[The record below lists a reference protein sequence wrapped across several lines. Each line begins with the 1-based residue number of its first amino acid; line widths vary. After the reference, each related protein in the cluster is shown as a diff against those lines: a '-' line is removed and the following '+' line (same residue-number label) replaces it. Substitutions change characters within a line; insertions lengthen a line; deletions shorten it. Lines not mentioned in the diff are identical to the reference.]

1 MAHEGT
7 ARRLAI
13 LSGKGGVGKSVIAAN
28 LGAIL
33 SEAGR
38 RVLVVDADLG
48 LANLDVILG
57 IHPQVTLRQVLDG
70 VCPIDRAIWPTQA
83 RFDLLPG
90 GSGSFDMT
98 ALTAETCR
106 RIESWLAQ
114 VGGRYDDMLLD
125 LGAGIGEEVLHFAA
139 LADEVLLVVTP
150 EPTSVTDAY
159 ATIKVLARRYGRRQV
174 SVVVNRAGG
183 REAGHTAAA
192 VVRHLQHVVDR
203 FLSDGAPVTLTL
215 RAAIPEDAA
224 VGDSVRR
231 QCLLALLSPGAPAC
245 QAIAGLGRALVP
257 VH

>member
-1 MAHEGT
+1 MACEGT

-28 LGAIL
+28 LGAAL
-33 SEAGR
+33 SRAGR

-57 IHPQVTLRQVLDG
+57 IHPEVTLRQVLDG

-83 RFDLLPG
+83 CFDLLPG
-90 GSGSFDMT
+90 GSGAFD
-98 ALTAETCR
+98 LTTLSAETCR

-114 VGGRYDDMLLD
+114 VSGRYDDLLLD
-125 LGAGIGEEVLHFAA
+125 LGAGIGEGVLSFAA
-139 LADEVLLVVTP
+139 PADEVLLVVTP

-174 SVVVNRAGG
+174 SVVVNRASK
-183 REAGHTAAA
+183 RDLEQTARA
-192 VVRHLQHVVDR
+192 VVRHLQYVVDR
-203 FLSDGAPVTLTL
+203 FLGRDAPVTLTL
-215 RAAIPEDAA
+215 RGAIPEDPA

-231 QCLLALLSPGAPAC
+231 QCLLALFNPDAPAC
-245 QAIAGLGRALVP
+245 RAIAELGEALVP